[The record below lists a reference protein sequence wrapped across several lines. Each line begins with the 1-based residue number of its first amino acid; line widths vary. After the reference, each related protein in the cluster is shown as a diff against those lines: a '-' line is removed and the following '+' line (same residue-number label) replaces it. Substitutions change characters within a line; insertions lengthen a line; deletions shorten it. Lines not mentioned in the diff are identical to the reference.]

1 VIAHPP
7 QLDAALGT
15 ILWEPVCSVTFYAP
29 DGSAL
34 LSQAVTDGELVAS
47 AGRWPRETVDVVL
60 PTALTPGATTPPVSP
75 YGGTVQLFMGAR
87 IMGTSYVFLRATL
100 DVYETVVAR
109 PDGTITV
116 RAVSHEARVNEDR
129 YWSRDVTQAG
139 KASAVVTGIVR
150 RTLGSTH
157 PVRNL
162 LSTDVDLAA
171 GAFPL
176 DGDVWPTVEA
186 IMDATGGEAV
196 FGPNGELILRDVPTK
211 TTPALTLRVGD
222 ATTSGGTITGYEST
236 RGWAYNSVA
245 VVYMEEG
252 LSGQAVN
259 RVVGRWQDTS
269 SSTGVGTAYGR
280 HVRRD
285 TVLVPAGKLPSQAA
299 ADKAAASIARR
310 AQGRYRNVVLR
321 HQPAPWLDGGD
332 TVRAVL
338 LGGTTEDLLVETVR
352 VPLSQL
358 DVQQTDTRDYAY
370 TGSN

>member
-1 VIAHPP
+1 MIAHPP

-15 ILWEPVCSVTFYAP
+15 VLWEPVCSVKFYAP

-34 LSQAVTDGELVAS
+34 LSTPVTEGEFVAS
-47 AGRWPRETVDVVL
+47 AGRWPRETVDLVL

-75 YGGTVQLFMGAR
+75 YGGTVALFMGAR
-87 IMGTSYVFLRATL
+87 IMGTSYVFQRATL
-100 DVYETVVAR
+100 DVFETVVSR

-129 YWSRDVTQAG
+129 YWSRDVTVAG

-162 LSTDVDLAA
+162 LTTDVDLAA

-196 FGPNGELILRDVPTK
+196 FDPTGALLLRDVPGK
-211 TTPALTLRVGD
+211 STPALTLRVGGD
-222 ATTSGGTITGYEST
+222 SAGGTITGYEST

-245 VVYMEEG
+245 VVYEEATG
-252 LSGQAVN
+252 ATPG
-259 RVVGRWQDTS
+259 RRVGRWQDTTS
-269 SSTGVGTAYGR
+269 TTGVSSRYGR

-285 TVLVPAGKLPSQAA
+285 TVSVDAGKLPTQAA
-299 ADKAAASIARR
+299 ADKAARSIARR

-321 HQPAPWLDGGD
+321 HQPAPWLDAGD
-332 TVRAVL
+332 TVRTEL

-352 VPLSQL
+352 FPVDQL